1 MIHRKYWV
9 WFIVLALGLSSAF
22 VSAVPVRFLAW
33 DGGVSSREIAV
44 AWGKESVEI
53 AYMHPSKRTD
63 KIDVP
68 AGAESLR
75 IVALDKKA
83 TDGELPS
90 LPLKLGS
97 GMKNPLVLLLPDK
110 KAPTGLRL
118 IALEDDVSNFR
129 WGTIHLINATGQE
142 LYFIHEKKPTKLGVS
157 WSPVVVAPGGASRNI
172 GVAVFLP
179 DKRDRPIYTA
189 VWQHREELRQLVF
202 LVPNEDQ
209 SRGPVDFKFITEN
222 RLAIEAKE
230 AELQKARAGQ

>member
-1 MIHRKYWV
+1 
-9 WFIVLALGLSSAF
+9 
-22 VSAVPVRFLAW
+22 
-33 DGGVSSREIAV
+33 
-44 AWGKESVEI
+44 
-53 AYMHPSKRTD
+53 MHPSQRTD

-68 AGAESLR
+68 AEAESLR
-75 IVALDKKA
+75 IVALDRK
-83 TDGELPS
+83 DEEGEFLS
-90 LPLKLGS
+90 VPLKFTN

-118 IALEDDVSNFR
+118 VALEDDVANFR

-142 LYFIHEKKPTKLGVS
+142 LYFIHEKKPTKLGAN

-179 DKRDRPIYTA
+179 DKRDRPIYSA

-202 LVPNEDQ
+202 MVPSDDQ

-222 RLAIEAKE
+222 RLAIEAKQAE
-230 AELQKARAGQ
+230 AQKAQEGE